1 MPSVEKQGARA
12 SGLVFLLALL
22 AHCGNASDTSS
33 DDASGGGGA
42 SAGVGGA
49 EPARA
54 GSAGAS
60 TGGGAGAAG
69 ASASAGSG
77 GSGGSAGAAG
87 VSGGS
92 STAGTGGAPTK
103 PELSSVEHVVVIY
116 LENHSFDCLYG
127 SYPGAEGLASPGAHV
142 PQVDHASHAVLST
155 LPESDPNIP
164 LDLPNAPFDLTKY
177 FPQNQKPSDL
187 VHRYYQEQVQID
199 GGKMDQFVSVSDA
212 KGQSFGYYPTAAL
225 PVAQFLATI
234 PEQVTV
240 LDHFFHAA
248 FGGSFLNHQ
257 WLIAAATP
265 IFPNPPKSIIS
276 VVGKDG
282 LPTTDGQIAA
292 DGTHAVNTT
301 NSVNHPV
308 PAGAV
313 QANLIPNQAQP
324 TIGDRLSAAGVDWAW
339 YAGGWD
345 NALAGKPDGSFQ
357 YHHQPFIYYAPYADG
372 KAAKA
377 AHLKDETEFLTR
389 AKAGTLP
396 PVAFVKPLGSSSEHP
411 GYADVASGE
420 SHAVSLIQAVMSST
434 AWQHTVLIL
443 TYDENG
449 GFFDHVSPPVPAKDG
464 ARADIW
470 GPGSRVPAIVISP
483 FAKGGVD
490 QTSYDTTAILALIEK
505 RWQLAPLTTRDAAQH
520 DLSTNALKFA
530 P

>member
-1 MPSVEKQGARA
+1 MPSIEQRVGSA
-12 SGLVFLLALL
+12 SGLFLLVALL
-22 AHCGNASDTSS
+22 AHCGTAG
-33 DDASGGGGA
+33 DASSTDVDAG
-42 SAGVGGA
+42 GVGGA
-49 EPARA
+49 STGVGGDDAVQA
-54 GSAGAS
+54 GASGTGTSSGGVSAGAS
-60 TGGGAGAAG
+60 GSAGGGAGGVSG
-69 ASASAGSG
+69 ASGTPN
-77 GSGGSAGAAG
+77 SAGA
-87 VSGGS
+87 
-92 STAGTGGAPTK
+92 GGAAQ
-103 PELSSVEHVVVIY
+103 PELSTVEHVVVIY

-142 PQVDHASHAVLST
+142 PQVDHSSQAVFST

-164 LDLPNAPFDLTKY
+164 LDLPNQPFDLTKY
-177 FPQNQKPSDL
+177 FAQNQKPSDL

-225 PVAQFLATI
+225 PVVQFLETI
-234 PEQVTV
+234 PKQVTV

-265 IFPNPPKSIIS
+265 VFPNPPKSLIS

-282 LPTTDGQIAA
+282 LPTVDGQIDA

-301 NSVNHPV
+301 NSVNHPI

-313 QANLIPNQAQP
+313 QANLIPNQHQP
-324 TIGDRLSAAGVDWAW
+324 TIGDRLSGAGVDWAW

-345 NALAGKPDGSFQ
+345 DALAGKPDGSFQ
-357 YHHQPFIYYAPYADG
+357 FHHQPFTYYATYADG
-372 KAAKA
+372 TAAKA
-377 AHLKDETEFLTR
+377 AHLKDETEFFTLAR
-389 AKAGTLP
+389 AGTLP

-420 SHAVSLIQAVMSST
+420 SHAVSLIQALMSNA
-434 AWQHTVLIL
+434 AWQHTVVIL

-449 GFFDHVSPPVPAKDG
+449 GFFDHVAPPVPAKDG

-490 QTSYDTTAILALIEK
+490 KTPYDTTAILALIEK
-505 RWQLAPLTTRDAAQH
+505 RWSLAPLTARDAAQH
-520 DLSTNALKFA
+520 DLTANALQFA